1 MLTAYQSQEQQGN
14 RAFFLLAIWTVVSSS
29 QNKQVFIWTSE
40 WVFITHL
47 HGGREI
53 GPQQRL
59 LGVSLKLFLIWKCCF
74 AKMTISL
81 DGVSGE
87 TGERNQC
94 KSLRTRTVTWNSK
107 DTAIQEQIQ
116 CSAQQA
122 AHHQAIQQLLP
133 SPNTYC
139 VAHTKC
145 SFRLNV
151 GNAADPEQGTCL
163 IQRPFCFL
171 LWSSGKIHFLWQ
183 HKHDHWWCSGKFSKT
198 KQFIPSFS
206 PVPSQMWVKSFFT
219 RQTFCYGNTH
229 LWQSKTEHF
238 FNKNGISVS
247 LRKGRTFIWLLSASV
262 AVQGKEH

>member
-1 MLTAYQSQEQQGN
+1 MVFQVKQEKETSVRASELEQLLEIVKTQQYRSKY
-14 RAFFLLAIWTVVSSS
+14 RALHSRPH
-29 QNKQVFIWTSE
+29 
-40 WVFITHL
+40 IT
-47 HGGREI
+47 
-53 GPQQRL
+53 RL
-59 LGVSLKLFLIWKCCF
+59 YK
-74 AKMTISL
+74 
-81 DGVSGE
+81 
-87 TGERNQC
+87 
-94 KSLRTRTVTWNSK
+94 
-107 DTAIQEQIQ
+107 
-116 CSAQQA
+116 
-122 AHHQAIQQLLP
+122 QLLP

-139 VAHTKC
+139 IAHTKC

-163 IQRPFCFL
+163 TQRPFCFL

-183 HKHDHWWCSGKFSKT
+183 HKHNHWWCSGKFSKT

-247 LRKGRTFIWLLSASV
+247 LRKGRTFIWLLSACV
-262 AVQGKEH
+262 AVQGKHTKKCLESNQMSLG